1 MALNAG
7 CWLRLRLLLLP
18 EFVTAGLGV
27 HFHAATILFNSPIEA
42 TLQPV
47 KLVEVVRRIST
58 SSACSAQTDTRA
70 NGRSG
75 ENPNESS
82 SSAVAAAAAAAAGR
96 AHESAPATSLG
107 RCVSVPGAYAVDG
120 PGHLSNSRNRNND
133 DDDNDSGSVSSAV
146 QEVQAYLA
154 RPGGAT
160 RLSNVSSSSRND
172 HRRPSVNNVSYADLA
187 THPEIEYLAEATLVE
202 AEPADATSSR
212 SNDAPG
218 GDDDVLGNSR
228 SSSRIDEEGAQGEN
242 EDGPVSPF
250 GGTREDD
257 ISTLGPPPEI
267 LAEQQQDAAARAQRP
282 ASNDGTHATAAD
294 TVHGSTVVTAK
305 KLDHVCGFMS
315 RRAFFVS
322 LSVLVLLLLVVGLSV
337 GLTTRGSD
345 GEGSSAVLFPDPDE
359 VLATVPEPICFS
371 LLPKMSQV
379 SKACPDPTSL
389 PRGGPLCQLVAEGLL
404 EAVDPAANID
414 IAIING
420 GAMRT
425 DMFPGDLTVGTVRTQ
440 ILPFSE
446 DRAAYLS
453 VTPAEIKASLETPL
467 IDDGLIFTEA
477 MQKEF
482 FPDVPTVKLNWSFEA
497 KYPYA
502 AGLRYDVDIAAPDGE
517 KVSNILIN
525 PRYAGD
531 DDWIALD
538 VTDTSTLIRV
548 VTSDYLAGGGDG
560 YFTDVPRERIEIQED
575 LALADLFLT
584 YCSRQEELIG
594 PDRIEDM
601 STREF
606 LYDEDEMVDAPQP

>member
-1 MALNAG
+1 MRQCAG
-7 CWLRLRLLLLP
+7 
-18 EFVTAGLGV
+18 
-27 HFHAATILFNSPIEA
+27 
-42 TLQPV
+42 
-47 KLVEVVRRIST
+47 
-58 SSACSAQTDTRA
+58 
-70 NGRSG
+70 
-75 ENPNESS
+75 
-82 SSAVAAAAAAAAGR
+82 
-96 AHESAPATSLG
+96 
-107 RCVSVPGAYAVDG
+107 GAFAVDG
-120 PGHLSNSRNRNND
+120 PGHSDND
-133 DDDNDSGSVSSAV
+133 HNDSGSVSSAV
-146 QEVQAYLA
+146 QEVQAYLE
-154 RPGGAT
+154 RSGGSTAMSNMANPRNTSRT
-160 RLSNVSSSSRND
+160 RQ
-172 HRRPSVNNVSYADLA
+172 PSANSANYADLA
-187 THPEIEYLAEATLVE
+187 AHPEIEYLAEATLVE
-202 AEPADATSSR
+202 PEPDAAASSTC
-212 SNDAPG
+212 SNDDG
-218 GDDDVLGNSR
+218 VLGNSR
-228 SSSRIDEEGAQGEN
+228 RSSRAPPSPARSARQDTAAPRIDEEEGQGDE
-242 EDGPVSPF
+242 EDGVDDGRPIS
-250 GGTREDD
+250 GAAREDD

-267 LAEQQQDAAARAQRP
+267 LAEQQRQQRR

-305 KLDHVCGFMS
+305 RLDHVCGFMS
-315 RRAFFVS
+315 RRAFFAS
-322 LSVLVLLLLVVGLSV
+322 MSVLVLLLLVVGLSV
-337 GLTTRGSD
+337 GLTTRGNG
-345 GEGSSAVLFPDPDE
+345 GEGGSAVMFPDPNE
-359 VLATVPEPICFS
+359 VLTTVPEPICFS

-379 SKACPDPTSL
+379 SKACPDPASL
-389 PRGGPLCQLVAEGLL
+389 PRGGPLCQMVAEGLL

-425 DMFPGDLTVGTVRTQ
+425 DIFPGDLTVGTVRTR

-482 FPDVPTVKLNWSFEA
+482 FPDVPTLKLNWSFEA

-502 AGLRYDVDIAAPDGE
+502 AGLRYDVDIAAPDGG

-560 YFTDVPRERIEIQED
+560 YFTDVPRERIEIQEH
-575 LALADLFLT
+575 LALADLFMT
-584 YCSRQEELIG
+584 HCSRQEELIG

-606 LYDEDEMVDAPQP
+606 LYMSDEDTVVDGAPQP